1 MTDGPAR
8 AIEVDRHWNT
18 IYCDHE
24 IDSLSWFQETPDLA
38 LSWIRDLDLAPEAPI
53 VDVGAG
59 ASSLVD
65 SLLATGHQD
74 VTVLDVAGAGL
85 DVTRRRLGERA
96 GRVHWITVDV
106 LEWTPARCFVL
117 WHDRAVLHF
126 LTDPQDQRRYA
137 ALLADTVADHGYAL
151 LAGFAPDGPTHCSG
165 LPVVRRSADEI
176 AGLAGVAFTAVRT
189 GQEVHRTPSGADQS
203 FAWVLLRRLPRSGA
217 GTG

>member
-1 MTDGPAR
+1 MTDGPAEV
-8 AIEVDRHWNT
+8 IDVDRHWNT
-18 IYCDHE
+18 IYSGRD

-38 LSWIRDLDLAPEAPI
+38 LSWIGDLDLDPDAPI

-65 SLLATGHQD
+65 GLLVTGHQD
-74 VTVLDVAGAGL
+74 VTVLDVAEAGL
-85 DVTRRRLGERA
+85 DVARRRLGEQA
-96 GRVHWITVDV
+96 ERVDWITVDV
-106 LEWTPARCFVL
+106 LEWVPVRCFVL

-137 ALLADTVADHGYAL
+137 ALLADTVADLGYAL

-176 AGLAGVAFTAVRT
+176 AALAGVAFTAVRT
-189 GQEVHRTPSGADQS
+189 GQELHRTPSGADQP
-203 FAWVLLRRLPRSGA
+203 FAWALLRRLPRCGA
-217 GTG
+217 GSG